1 MPTHLVVTCV
11 DKHCLER
18 QRNVFWLSFRWPTAV
33 AVLTTRVRFL
43 GSMWGLVHVLLT
55 LTLKV
60 WQDHGTLLVSWVLM
74 MTNVNL
80 IAIHV

>member
-1 MPTHLVVTCV
+1 
-11 DKHCLER
+11 
-18 QRNVFWLSFRWPTAV
+18 
-33 AVLTTRVRFL
+33 
-43 GSMWGLVHVLLT
+43 MWGLVHVLLT